1 MTKPGNKVFEIEYL
15 ESVVE
20 EDIPALLKTM
30 RTRIKNAIETR
41 LAIDPIGLGKP
52 LTYSLNG
59 HRRIRVGDNRFV
71 DRMDMNTHLV
81 VIVLFKYRKDDHEG

>member
-1 MTKPGNKVFEIEYL
+1 MIKPGNKVFEIEYL

-20 EDIPALLKTM
+20 EDIPALPKTM

-52 LTYSLNG
+52 LRYSFIG
-59 HRRIRVGDNRFV
+59 HRRIRVGDYRIV
-71 DRMDMNTHLV
+71 YRMDMNKHII
-81 VIVLFKYRKDDHEG
+81 VIVLIKHRKDVYEG